1 MNTYEK
7 IKRVSKQKGVPF
19 YKLEIRANLSSGSIS
34 KWKTVSPSAKAIKRV
49 AVLLD
54 VTADELIGDDY
65 AD

>member
-1 MNTYEK
+1 MDTYEK

-19 YKLEIRANLSSGSIS
+19 YVLEIRANLSSGSIS

>member
-7 IKRVSKQKGVPF
+7 VKMVSKKKGIPF
-19 YKLEIRANLSSGSIS
+19 YVLEIRANLSSGSIS

>member
-7 IKRVSKQKGVPF
+7 IKRVSKQKGVPL
-19 YKLEIRANLSSGSIS
+19 YVLEIRANLSSGSIS